1 MILLV
6 IPQNRKSTVLGPTTP
21 KTNMD
26 TQNDTIFER
35 RYNLKTIIFGI
46 YVRFG
51 GCTFS
56 HLTLDMVTAKRQVIS
71 QTISIFCAV
80 LLFQGCNGV
89 LAPSV
94 FPNWLVPNSGSP
106 DFLSQRTTFG
116 ISLDDI
122 REGFWGRDILGP
134 LCLFLGLGGNNL
146 TEIYTS
152 SYNHGSVL
160 KMGPSNRIVSFQT
173 GREKMRKIPLNHDDG
188 EKE

>member
-26 TQNDTIFER
+26 TQNRNDAILER
-35 RYNLKTIIFGI
+35 RYNSFL
-46 YVRFG
+46 VSMLDLG

-94 FPNWLVPNSGSP
+94 FPNWLVPNSGST
-106 DFLSQRTTFG
+106 DFFESKDHLWNVIG
-116 ISLDDI
+116 
-122 REGFWGRDILGP
+122 
-134 LCLFLGLGGNNL
+134 
-146 TEIYTS
+146 
-152 SYNHGSVL
+152 
-160 KMGPSNRIVSFQT
+160 
-173 GREKMRKIPLNHDDG
+173 
-188 EKE
+188 